1 MDNSLLSVIGSSR
14 SVLSILYDGDSKDF
28 LFSTLD
34 RLLIISPIDYK
45 NEIIDDELFIYNR
58 RSIKIT
64 IIISKDQVGFNII
77 NLDNYSPNPNLS
89 NNNFTNN
96 SGRMKIFKMASSL
109 GYSLSKDSF
118 RIKTIFLFQIK
129 NENKI
134 VPNYIS
140 YGSDMVIRLISN
152 QICIVK
158 NLNLPQT
165 V

>member
-45 NEIIDDELFIYNR
+45 NEIIDDELFTYNR

-64 IIISKDQVGFNII
+64 TIISKDQVGFNVI

-118 RIKTIFLFQIK
+118 IIKTIFLFQIK

>member
-1 MDNSLLSVIGSSR
+1 
-14 SVLSILYDGDSKDF
+14 
-28 LFSTLD
+28 
-34 RLLIISPIDYK
+34 
-45 NEIIDDELFIYNR
+45 
-58 RSIKIT
+58 
-64 IIISKDQVGFNII
+64 
-77 NLDNYSPNPNLS
+77 
-89 NNNFTNN
+89 
-96 SGRMKIFKMASSL
+96 MASSL